1 MDKNNALIKV
11 DWAENWAKAKNY
23 IPDKFTIIVYQYK
36 DSSPK
41 VKTGDVEVVSAVTVN
56 STLLPIHLKQA
67 HIHTTLRWQNNLI
80 FIYKNWGFFRG
91 KFPLFLIV

>member
-1 MDKNNALIKV
+1 MAKNNALIKV

-41 VKTGDVEVVSAVTVN
+41 VKIGDVDVVSAVTVG
-56 STLLPIHLKQA
+56 STTANTSEIGA
-67 HIHTTLRWQNNLI
+67 HTHNVKMT
-80 FIYKNWGFFRG
+80 K
-91 KFPLFLIV
+91 

>member
-11 DWAENWAKAKNY
+11 DGAENWAKAKNY

-41 VKTGDVEVVSAVTVN
+41 VKIGDGIHTVN
-56 STLLPIHLKQA
+56 SLPFLVEKEVQD
-67 HIHTTLRWQNNLI
+67 TTLIL
-80 FIYKNWGFFRG
+80 
-91 KFPLFLIV
+91 

>member
-36 DSSPK
+36 DSFPK
-41 VKTGDVEVVSAVTVN
+41 VKIGDGIHTVN
-56 STLLPIHLKQA
+56 SLPFLVEKEVQD
-67 HIHTTLRWQNNLI
+67 TTLIL
-80 FIYKNWGFFRG
+80 
-91 KFPLFLIV
+91 